1 MYNKDALTAAFSL
14 AYLEIRSRN
23 EEAINSTLNRIYSL
37 KVFHFL
43 LYHRRYRGHRLYTC
57 INTQN
62 FKGLDSTE
70 ITSLP
75 EIQKVIH
82 MAHYFNHRQK

>member
-23 EEAINSTLNRIYSL
+23 EEAINSTGNRIYSL

-43 LYHRRYRGHRLYTC
+43 LYHRRYRGRRLYTC

-82 MAHYFNHRQK
+82 MARHFNHRQK